1 MVMCCYISTNL
12 NGVPSEINPTNR
24 GFNGFHSVTLED
36 ENQDFQISP
45 NTTCFSR
52 RGQRKHYIDII
63 QQETGISYSLTPLK
77 LAEKYQPS
85 PSQDRGRGE
94 GGRLDLG
101 YPFSKPL

>member
-24 GFNGFHSVTLED
+24 GFNGFHSVTLEG

-45 NTTCFSR
+45 NTMCFSR
-52 RGQRKHYIDII
+52 RGQRKHHIDTI

-77 LAEKYQPS
+77 LAEK
-85 PSQDRGRGE
+85 
-94 GGRLDLG
+94 
-101 YPFSKPL
+101 